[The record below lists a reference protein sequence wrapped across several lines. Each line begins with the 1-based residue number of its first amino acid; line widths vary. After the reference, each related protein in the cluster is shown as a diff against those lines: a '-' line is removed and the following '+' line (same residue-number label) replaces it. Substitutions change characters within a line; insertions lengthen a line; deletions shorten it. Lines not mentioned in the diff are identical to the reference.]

1 VYPYHALL
9 KEGVTLAFSSDAP
22 VVRDF
27 KPLSGIRDAVQRMDE
42 QGFEHNPHEQ
52 IAMEQAFIAY
62 TYGGALA
69 DGAGDIKGKMAPN
82 FLADF
87 IVLNKNPFQS
97 SWEDWD
103 QIRIEKVY
111 IGGELII

>member
-1 VYPYHALL
+1 
-9 KEGVTLAFSSDAP
+9 
-22 VVRDF
+22 
-27 KPLSGIRDAVQRMDE
+27 
-42 QGFEHNPHEQ
+42 
-52 IAMEQAFIAY
+52 
-62 TYGGALA
+62 
-69 DGAGDIKGKMAPN
+69 MAPN

>member
-1 VYPYHALL
+1 
-9 KEGVTLAFSSDAP
+9 
-22 VVRDF
+22 
-27 KPLSGIRDAVQRMDE
+27 MDE

-97 SWEDWD
+97 SGEDWD